1 MVVHQKELFVLD
13 FAVFFFFH
21 PYVSWLHL
29 ISKLLFEF
37 VMIYLTL
44 NSLISE
50 NPFLEAHD
58 PLGAL

>member
-1 MVVHQKELFVLD
+1 MVAHQKELFVLD
-13 FAVFFFFH
+13 FAVFFFH